1 MADTPIS
8 HPNLS
13 LMTFSGNDPNQNA
26 TAFWNSVENKIL
38 FSLGQRPADNDARRS
53 YDSRQRSLF
62 GSLLTDTSLEW
73 FNDNVTNATTWAQ
86 LKDLFLN
93 RFTDGRDQFKHRID
107 AENAARQD
115 GELIKN
121 YFHRIKSSVDRG
133 WPESIDVTVHVDEA
147 AQNAEKTIQTR
158 QRSQKY
164 IDFSIKGLRPLALKQ
179 KAHEYMK
186 EHPNANWDQFTN
198 HVITKDL
205 TFIVATDPANKSTTD
220 KMTSLET
227 QIKELTKL
235 IKNQEVSAINDQ
247 TSFQRR
253 HPDIKGRPNSTQF
266 CEYCRTNGH
275 SISRCSKKQVQDK
288 VNKLRKELTTKNE
301 RRVSFETDYK
311 RNRRPNNFSNQSNPN
326 PSNRF
331 WDNQNRS
338 TNNSNPSQNNYGIR
352 HNYNYNGNYFQKAN
366 AQPSFNNKRPQ
377 TYDDRYPREN
387 KFRENEQVAK
397 QFYDQE
403 NRQFNSNP
411 RGRPYNTGSYNSNN
425 SRDSTRPQ
433 SPNFRSHQ
441 IQSETTHWVE
451 EEVNYCDAITD
462 FFPLNY

>member
-73 FNDNVTNATTWAQ
+73 FNENVTNATTWAQ

-133 WPESIDVTVHVDEA
+133 WPESTDETVHATEA
-147 AQNAEKTIQTR
+147 AQNAERTIQTR

-179 KAHEYMK
+179 KAHEYMI

-235 IKNQEVSAINDQ
+235 IKNQEVSAINDP

-253 HPDIKGRPNSTQF
+253 HPDIKGRPNSTRF
-266 CEYCRTNGH
+266 CEYCRMNGH
-275 SISRCSKKQVQDK
+275 SISRCSKKQVQDE
-288 VNKLRKELTTKNE
+288 VNKLRKELKTKNE
-301 RRVSFETDYK
+301 QRVSFETDYK
-311 RNRRPNNFSNQSNPN
+311 RNRRPNNFPNQSKTHVTGFGITKTELLTIQILAKITMAFVIIITITETI
-326 PSNRF
+326 SKKLMHNRLSITK
-331 WDNQNRS
+331 DPKPMIIGIPEKTNSEKMNKLLNSS
-338 TNNSNPSQNNYGIR
+338 TTKKIGNSIV
-352 HNYNYNGNYFQKAN
+352 
-366 AQPSFNNKRPQ
+366 
-377 TYDDRYPREN
+377 TL
-387 KFRENEQVAK
+387 
-397 QFYDQE
+397 
-403 NRQFNSNP
+403 

-425 SRDSTRPQ
+425 SRDSTRSQ
-433 SPNFRSHQ
+433 SPNFRSNQ

-451 EEVNYCDAITD
+451 EEANYCDAITD